1 MVKQFLIENICK
13 ERISSLK
20 RKFGKIWQKQEKR
33 KFQISDGVGF
43 FAKKKWE
50 KLKFG
55 GKERGDHGIEW
66 KFY

>member
-1 MVKQFLIENICK
+1 MMNQFLIENTYR

-33 KFQISDGVGF
+33 KFQTARQF
-43 FAKKKWE
+43 FPPRENGE
-50 KLKFG
+50 KRKFG